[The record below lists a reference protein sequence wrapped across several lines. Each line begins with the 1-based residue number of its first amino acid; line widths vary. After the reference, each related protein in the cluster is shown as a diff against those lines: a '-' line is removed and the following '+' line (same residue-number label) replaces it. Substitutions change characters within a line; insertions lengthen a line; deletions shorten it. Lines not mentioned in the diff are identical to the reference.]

1 MLLLECDLAGLCG
14 GKLRG
19 PSILLDIIE
28 WGLSLAPKT
37 PFEIVPFEVV
47 AAAAAAVV
55 VPIIDRDMWFVCSG
69 RPGVLEDDRS
79 AFGDEGALPTQFWFY
94 CNNN

>member
-1 MLLLECDLAGLCG
+1 MECDLAGLCG
-14 GKLRG
+14 GRLRG

-47 AAAAAAVV
+47 AAAKDDAVVVV
-55 VPIIDRDMWFVCSG
+55 VPINERDMWFVCSG
-69 RPGVLEDDRS
+69 RPGVLDDDRS

-94 CNNN
+94 VI